1 MVLMHAVDKAAGGFS
16 FMTAVMIDPSFAE
29 DLLAET
35 ARPGLGAEIIMRVR
49 TGFVA
54 FHVKR
59 VSGGAKPDNGFSRFE
74 VILEDFHLF
83 VVGFSETVEEDQ
95 QVGVGNLFK
104 SRQICLVVGVD
115 ISRFRVDGEE
125 NGAFESVAFG

>member
-1 MVLMHAVDKAAGGFS
+1 MILVHAVDKASRGFS
-16 FMTAVMIDPSFAE
+16 FVVSVMVDPSFAE

-35 ARPGLGAEIIMRVR
+35 ARPGSGSKIIMRVR
-49 TGFVA
+49 AGFVA
-54 FHVKR
+54 FHVER

-95 QVGVGNLFK
+95 QVGVGNLSK
-104 SRQICLVVGVD
+104 SRQICLVVGID